1 MKNSTLEALAVS
13 IAALDGQRA
22 TLANLIGE
30 RHDAR
35 LLIEGNITAAVSA
48 RDAATAALDAAL
60 VLDALGEPADLD
72 GARAA
77 LATASKALA
86 TASKNEGAAREL
98 AGIEH
103 GLMARLAPLEQ
114 TLSELRAEHA
124 AAVAEAKFTTL
135 EAELHQ
141 GIKEY
146 TAFATGAM
154 AALARSVARH
164 QYLVEAGRAPGL
176 MNAGISATA
185 CGSFN
190 GYPVQGN
197 VDDMLRAER
206 QRINAAMRLPL

>member
-1 MKNSTLEALAVS
+1 MKNRSPEVVAAE
-13 IAALDGQRA
+13 IAAIEVEHNK
-22 TLANLIGE
+22 LAALVGS
-30 RHDAR
+30 RSAAR
-35 LLIEGNITAAVSA
+35 QKIEADIHAARSA
-48 RDAATAALDAAL
+48 HDAATSALDAAL

-72 GARAA
+72 GARASI
-77 LATASKALA
+77 ATASKALA

-135 EAELHQ
+135 EAELAA

-146 TAFATGAM
+146 TAHATCAM
-154 AALARSVARH
+154 AAFARSVARH
-164 QYLVEAGRAPGL
+164 QHLVEAGRAPGL
-176 MNAGISATA
+176 MNASITATA

-190 GYPVQGN
+190 GYPVQGD
-197 VDDMLRAER
+197 VDAMLRAER
-206 QRINAAMRLPL
+206 QRINAAMRAA